1 MQQALERPFCGMYWC
16 PLFPPHPHYT
26 YRCKESSLV
35 IDHYRAIYRSN
46 STEKQPIGIAWIY
59 CNYNNRNAQTIDFLV
74 ASITKQLLASTY
86 DEKGQELMKAVTK
99 FGEEHK
105 RGSPGLGDYLELLSY
120 VVQSLDRSVVIIDA
134 LDECAEVDS
143 KGCNRE

>member
-1 MQQALERPFCGMYWC
+1 
-16 PLFPPHPHYT
+16 
-26 YRCKESSLV
+26 
-35 IDHYRAIYRSN
+35 
-46 STEKQPIGIAWIY
+46 
-59 CNYNNRNAQTIDFLV
+59 
-74 ASITKQLLASTY
+74 
-86 DEKGQELMKAVTK
+86 MKAVTK